1 MQIISRKKS
10 HGGVDKK
17 PRTFVNQPSLGQEGG
32 EVSIG
37 LAGKR
42 DDDASSVVQA

>member
-1 MQIISRKKS
+1 MEELTKNPEPLSTS
-10 HGGVDKK
+10 PLLDK
-17 PRTFVNQPSLGQEGG
+17 REG

-37 LAGKR
+37 LAGKK